1 MSDRLDKLIREA
13 RNELGAREADNVD
26 WDSVDAALFDRIE
39 KERRAERLS
48 SSSFRLRA
56 WHFAA
61 VALAGAAIVAVA
73 LGPRSH
79 GPIPLPGTR
88 AGQDESAGAIVA
100 VDREGEGDGLVLV
113 NGAPAARGAVVR
125 PGDVVEPRGVRVTLE
140 RPGKLT
146 MILDHGS
153 RARFH
158 VEHSSA
164 DAPPAGG
171 TLILTLDRGAVEAR
185 VVPVTSGQAFAVDI
199 EDSRVAV
206 HGTHFRVAR
215 AGERVAVDLSEG
227 VVSIGQLLRGGSMPA
242 TLVTA
247 PAHAEFVMNNVPA
260 TLTVS
265 HEPSALRVPVAI
277 PSAAPIAA
285 APKPQAQRTR
295 TEAPPTRAASGEAGA
310 DRPEMLTGQA
320 APFAAAPR
328 SDAEA
333 EEELANAVRACMAER
348 PHAEN
353 VTVVVRT
360 VLVLDLSADGSVRGA
375 RFEPPVALDVNECAT
390 KSIYKTRF
398 THGGTAAIP
407 IDFTN

>member
-1 MSDRLDKLIREA
+1 MSDRLDKLVREA
-13 RNELGAREADNVD
+13 RNELGAREAHDVD
-26 WDSVDAALFDRIE
+26 WDSVDAALFDRIA

-61 VALAGAAIVAVA
+61 VAFAGAAIVAVA
-73 LGPRSH
+73 LGRQQ
-79 GPIPLPGTR
+79 GPTPVAGTR
-88 AGQDESAGAIVA
+88 AGQDESAGAIIA
-100 VDREGEGDGLVLV
+100 VDREGDGEGFVLV
-113 NGAPAARGAVVR
+113 NGAPASRGAVVR
-125 PGDVVEPRGVRVTLE
+125 LGDVIEPRGVSVTVE

-146 MILDHGS
+146 IILEHES
-153 RARFH
+153 RAKFH

-164 DAPPAGG
+164 EAPPAGG
-171 TLILTLDRGAVEAR
+171 MLVLTLERGAVEAR
-185 VVPVTSGQAFAVDI
+185 VVPVVSGQAFAVDV

-215 AGERVAVDLSEG
+215 TMGRVAVDLSEG
-227 VVSIGQLLRGGSMPA
+227 VVSIGQLGGGSMPA

-247 PAHAEFVMNNVPA
+247 PAHAEFVTNNVPA
-260 TLTVS
+260 TLTVT
-265 HEPSALRVPVAI
+265 HEPSALRAPVAI

-285 APKPQAQRTR
+285 APRPQAQRAR
-295 TEAPPTRAASGEAGA
+295 TEAPPNRAASGEAGA
-310 DRPEMLTGQA
+310 DRPEMHTDPA
-320 APFAAAPR
+320 VPSPAAPR
-328 SDAEA
+328 SDADVEVD
-333 EEELANAVRACMAER
+333 LANAVRACMAER

-353 VTVVVRT
+353 VTVIVRT

-390 KSIYKTRF
+390 KSIYKTHLA
-398 THGGTAAIP
+398 HGGTAAIP